1 MTINTI
7 ANPSVTTTNSARRKA
22 FSEIWAA
29 VFMLEDDLNEDGM
42 LSNKYKALIATI
54 RLNLKKAEEQK

>member
-1 MTINTI
+1 MKH
-7 ANPSVTTTNSARRKA
+7 TTYNAETATDKATRRA

-42 LSNKYKALIATI
+42 LNNKYEALIATI
-54 RLNLKKAEEQK
+54 RRNLKIAEHQNQ